1 MAEFSGESLGQF
13 EVPGVQIE
21 PTLSNIYDPYSG
33 INMTIQDS
41 CSHVEVMTLPLG
53 VVSEVE
59 EVICNDPFATNGPIE
74 YGGNGQPGRCY
85 NSGTINCRY
94 VGSHNNSLSLELQ
107 IHFGQHFYSLVP
119 SRLFHCQLTLCCF
132 VVG

>member
-1 MAEFSGESLGQF
+1 MSTPPNNKPSSFGI
-13 EVPGVQIE
+13 PGVNIK
-21 PTLSNIYDPYSG
+21 PTLSDYYDPYSG

-107 IHFGQHFYSLVP
+107 IYEEFKQAK
-119 SRLFHCQLTLCCF
+119 R
-132 VVG
+132 